1 MAADLKTNLHA
12 QLLDRREKLMAT
24 ISQSQD
30 TKLLQLLQEV
40 DAALGR
46 MTAGSYGVC
55 EVCHDPIEAER
66 LMVDPLVR
74 YCLPDLTPRQQRLL
88 EQDLDLTSQMQWALL
103 PQRNLRHDGWEVH
116 YLYEPLGP
124 VGGDYCDILMPENG
138 DGDLFFLLGDVSG
151 KGIASS
157 MMMAHLH
164 AIFRSLIT
172 IGLPINQLVERANRI
187 FCESTIPAYYATLVC
202 GRASKSGEIEI
213 CNAGHCPPLLIR
225 RGEVEG
231 TAVESIPATGLPI
244 GLFYTGQYAAQ
255 KIQLH
260 PGESLFLY
268 TDGLAEGRN
277 PAGAEYGP
285 ERLSSVLGDFH
296 ALAPRL
302 LNGKCMDDFGAFLSG
317 APKTD
322 DLTILSFRRV

>member
-1 MAADLKTNLHA
+1 MATNIETNLHA
-12 QLLDRREKLMAT
+12 QLLDRREKLMAI
-24 ISQSQD
+24 ISQSQNNEE
-30 TKLLQLLQEV
+30 LRQLLQEV

-46 MTAGSYGVC
+46 MTSGSYGVC
-55 EVCHDPIEAER
+55 EVCSDPIEAER

-74 YCLPDLTPRQQRLL
+74 YCLPDLTPHQQRLL

-103 PQRNLRHDGWEVH
+103 PQRNFRHNGWEAH

-124 VGGDYCDILMPENG
+124 VGGDYCDIVVPENG

-172 IGLPINQLVERANRI
+172 IGLSVNELVERANRI

-202 GRASKSGEIEI
+202 GRANRSGEIEM
-213 CNAGHCPPLLIR
+213 CNAGHCPPLLLH
-225 RGEVEG
+225 RGEVE
-231 TAVESIPATGLPI
+231 SIAATGLPI
-244 GLFYTGQYAAQ
+244 GLFYTGQYSVQ
-255 KIQLH
+255 KIQLN
-260 PGESLFLY
+260 PGDSLFLY

-277 PAGAEYGP
+277 TAGAEYGSG
-285 ERLSSVLGDFH
+285 RLSNVLGDFH
-296 ALAPRL
+296 NLTPRL
-302 LNGKCMDDFGAFLSG
+302 LNGKCMDDFEAFLSG

>member
-1 MAADLKTNLHA
+1 MAANLETHLHA

-30 TKLLQLLQEV
+30 NEELLQLLQEV

-46 MTAGSYGVC
+46 MTSGSYGVC
-55 EVCHDPIEAER
+55 EVCNDPIEAER

-74 YCLPDLTPRQQRLL
+74 YCLPDLTPHQQRLL

-103 PQRNLRHDGWEVH
+103 PQRNFSHNGWEAH

-124 VGGDYCDILMPENG
+124 VGGDYCDIVVPESG

-172 IGLPINQLVERANRI
+172 INLPVNELVERANRI

-202 GRASKSGEIEI
+202 GRANKSGEIEL

-225 RGEVEG
+225 PG
-231 TAVESIPATGLPI
+231 AVESIPATGLPV
-244 GLFYTGQYAAQ
+244 GLFYTGQYSAQ
-255 KIQLH
+255 KIQLN
-260 PGESLFLY
+260 PGDSLFLY
-268 TDGLAEGRN
+268 TDGLAEARN
-277 PAGAEYGP
+277 PADAEYGA
-285 ERLSSVLGDFH
+285 ERLSNVLGDFY
-296 ALAPRL
+296 ALTPRL
-302 LNGKCMDDFGAFLSG
+302 LNGKCMDDFGAFLSD